1 LRLELSGVSGW
12 VGGVWSTS
20 KAFESTL
27 NPCHPA
33 PHSRAGTPDMALL
46 AFDGFDHY
54 ATTVDLQSRV
64 GVLQWSDLTIIRP
77 GYITF
82 TTGAAGYGQ
91 AINLYAGGGPGL
103 GGTINQLLTSAY
115 FGSRILISNV
125 SLTHVDLQ
133 VMDYVQDLAQLT
145 VRLDPRSGIVS
156 VYSGDPDTT
165 FPSPVLLAM
174 STPNAFSPHIWN
186 YVEVFASIGTG
197 GAFDVH
203 VQGSSVVSGSGVLVQ
218 YPTPLPAG
226 KATRNDLSGFR
237 YRLGE
242 DGNTQDGVALSID
255 DFYVC
260 DSTTGPGT
268 YPCNS
273 FLGDVAVQTLT
284 PTANVSVQWTPL
296 AGTNYT
302 EVSTAQFEGDLS
314 YNSAGVVGAADVF
327 TLSALP
333 TSTLAVFGVQLTG
346 AYRKL
351 NASAQTIVQT
361 VTSGGTAQA
370 SAPLTMSLAYAYYST
385 MLPLDPHT
393 SASWTPAAV
402 NLMHAGYTLHS

>member
-1 LRLELSGVSGW
+1 
-12 VGGVWSTS
+12 
-20 KAFESTL
+20 
-27 NPCHPA
+27 
-33 PHSRAGTPDMALL
+33 MALL

-64 GVLQWSDLTIIRP
+64 GALQWSDLTIIRP
-77 GYITF
+77 GYVTF

-91 AINLYAGGGPGL
+91 AINLYVGGGPGL
-103 GGTINQLLTSAY
+103 GGTVNQLLASAY

-145 VRLDPRSGIVS
+145 VRLYPRSGIVS

-165 FPSPVLLAM
+165 FPSPALLAM

-186 YVEVFASIGTG
+186 SVEVYASIGSG

-203 VQGSSVVSGSGVLVQ
+203 IQGSSVVSATGVLVQ
-218 YPTPLPAG
+218 YPTPPPDG
-226 KATRNDLSGFR
+226 KSIRGDLSGFR
-237 YRLGE
+237 YRLGS
-242 DGNTQDGVALSID
+242 DASTQNGVALSID

-302 EVSTAQFEGDLS
+302 EVGTAQFEGDLS

-327 TLSALP
+327 TLAPLP